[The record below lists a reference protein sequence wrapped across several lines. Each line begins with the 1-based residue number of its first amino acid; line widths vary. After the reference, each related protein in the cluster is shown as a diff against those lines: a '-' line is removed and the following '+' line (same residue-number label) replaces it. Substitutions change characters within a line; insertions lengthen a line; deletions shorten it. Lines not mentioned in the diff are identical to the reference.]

1 MTDVAAETRGFPFQI
16 RGSLQTVLA
25 LRLLRPDDPDL
36 FRLLVD
42 KIAHSPDFFRQ
53 APIVLD
59 VAPIALTPPID
70 LAAFAEQ
77 LRQHKLVPVGIQNGG
92 PEWNEAAVKAGLA
105 VLGAGGTAP
114 ARTPQA
120 AAAAPAPPTPA
131 APSAPA
137 GVRGAGMVVTEP
149 VRSGQQIFC
158 GDGDLVVLAQVG
170 HGAEVAAIG
179 HVHVYGAL
187 RGRAFAGVEG
197 DDRAMIFCD
206 QMHAELLSI
215 GGVYLVNEEIDRDAV
230 GRRARVNC
238 ANERLFVTTL
248 P

>member
-1 MTDVAAETRGFPFQI
+1 VTDVAAETRGFPFQI

-36 FRLLVD
+36 FRLLLD

-59 VAPIALTPPID
+59 VAPISQTPPID

-77 LRQHKLVPVGIQNGG
+77 LRQQKLVPVGIQNGG
-92 PEWNEAAVKAGLA
+92 PEWNEAAGKAGLA
-105 VLGAGGTAP
+105 VLGAGGAAPAAGRSSPAPADAPAAVGAAP
-114 ARTPQA
+114 AR
-120 AAAAPAPPTPA
+120 
-131 APSAPA
+131 
-137 GVRGAGMVVTEP
+137 RGAGLVVTEP
-149 VRSGQQIFC
+149 VRSGQQIYC
-158 GDGDLVVLAQVG
+158 NDGDLVVLAPVG
-170 HGAEVAAIG
+170 NGAEVAAAG

-187 RGRAFAGVEG
+187 RGRAFAGVNG

-206 QMHAELLSI
+206 QLHAELLSI

-230 GRRARVNC
+230 GRRARVSC
-238 ANERLFVTTL
+238 ANERLFVTTV

>member
-1 MTDVAAETRGFPFQI
+1 MKDVAAEVRGFPFQI
-16 RGSLQTVLA
+16 RGSLQTVLS

-36 FRLLVD
+36 FRLLMD

-70 LAAFAEQ
+70 LAEFADR
-77 LRQHKLVPVGIQNGG
+77 LRQQKLVPVGIQNGSA
-92 PEWNEAAVKAGLA
+92 EWNEAAAKAGLA

-114 ARTPQA
+114 AAGRPQQPASA
-120 AAAAPAPPTPA
+120 ASTAESPQRPAP
-131 APSAPA
+131 
-137 GVRGAGMVVTEP
+137 RGAGMVVTEP
-149 VRSGQQIFC
+149 VRSGQQIYC
-158 GDGDLVVLAQVG
+158 GDGDLVLLASVG
-170 HGAEVAAIG
+170 NGAEVAASG

-187 RGRAFAGVEG
+187 RGRAFAGIEG

-206 QMHAELLSI
+206 QLYAELLSI
-215 GGVYLVNEEIDRDAV
+215 GGVYLVSEEIDRDAV
-230 GRRARVNC
+230 GRRARVSC

>member
-1 MTDVAAETRGFPFQI
+1 MAAEVRGFPFQI

-70 LAAFAEQ
+70 LAAFADQ
-77 LRQHKLVPVGIQNGG
+77 LRQHKLVPVGVQNGG
-92 PEWNEAAVKAGLA
+92 PEWNEAAAKAGLA

-114 ARTPQA
+114 ARAAQAAAATP
-120 AAAAPAPPTPA
+120 AAAAPAPSTPA
-131 APSAPA
+131 P
-137 GVRGAGMVVTEP
+137 RGAGMVIVEP
-149 VRSGQQIFC
+149 VRSGQQIYC
-158 GDGDLVVLAQVG
+158 GDGDLVVLASVG
-170 HGAEVAAIG
+170 NGAEVAASG

-187 RGRAFAGVEG
+187 RGRAFAGIEG
-197 DDRAMIFCD
+197 DSRAMIFCD
-206 QMHAELLSI
+206 QLHAELLSI

-230 GRRARVNC
+230 GRRARVSC

>member
-1 MTDVAAETRGFPFQI
+1 VAAEARGFPFQI

-36 FRLLVD
+36 FRLLLD
-42 KIAHSPDFFRQ
+42 KIAHSPDFFRN

-59 VAPIALTPPID
+59 VAPIADAAPID
-70 LAAFAEQ
+70 LGAFSDE
-77 LRQHKLVPVGIQNGG
+77 LRRHKLVPVGIQNGS

-105 VLGAGGTAP
+105 VLGAGGAPSSARRQPPAEAASTA
-114 ARTPQA
+114 ASA
-120 AAAAPAPPTPA
+120 TPA
-131 APSAPA
+131 AP
-137 GVRGAGMVVTEP
+137 RGAGLVITEP

-158 GDGDLVVLAQVG
+158 DDGDLVVLAPVG
-170 HGAEVAAIG
+170 NGAEVAATG

-187 RGRAFAGVEG
+187 RGRAFAGVNG
-197 DDRAMIFCD
+197 DTRAMIFCE
-206 QMHAELLSI
+206 QLHAELLSI

-230 GRRARVNC
+230 GRRARVSC
-238 ANERLFVTTL
+238 ANERLFVTTV

>member
-1 MTDVAAETRGFPFQI
+1 MKDVAAEVRGFPFQI
-16 RGSLQTVLA
+16 RGSLQTVLS

-59 VAPIALTPPID
+59 VAPIAQTPPID
-70 LAAFAEQ
+70 LAAFVDQ
-77 LRQHKLVPVGIQNGG
+77 LRQQKLVPVGIQNGS
-92 PEWNEAAVKAGLA
+92 PEWNEAAAKAGLA

-114 ARTPQA
+114 ASGRPQQPA
-120 AAAAPAPPTPA
+120 AATAAPPPQPQHVA
-131 APSAPA
+131 
-137 GVRGAGMVVTEP
+137 RGSGMVVTEP
-149 VRSGQQIFC
+149 VRSGQQIYC
-158 GDGDLVVLAQVG
+158 GDGDLVVLASVG
-170 HGAEVAAIG
+170 SGAEVAASG

-197 DDRAMIFCD
+197 DSRSMIFCD
-206 QMHAELLSI
+206 QLHAELLSI
-215 GGVYLVNEEIDRDAV
+215 GGVYLVSEEIDRDAV
-230 GRRARVNC
+230 GRRARVSC
-238 ANERLFVTTL
+238 ANERLFVTPL

>member
-131 APSAPA
+131 APSA
-137 GVRGAGMVVTEP
+137 
-149 VRSGQQIFC
+149 RS
-158 GDGDLVVLAQVG
+158 
-170 HGAEVAAIG
+170 
-179 HVHVYGAL
+179 L
-187 RGRAFAGVEG
+187 RR
-197 DDRAMIFCD
+197 
-206 QMHAELLSI
+206 
-215 GGVYLVNEEIDRDAV
+215 
-230 GRRARVNC
+230 
-238 ANERLFVTTL
+238 